1 MANDT
6 DHRLVTDLMG
16 LVQQRETD
24 PASAE
29 RIRAVPSTL
38 RRIIDIVLWSSITN
52 LILLGVFLAGW
63 NSDGI
68 RSYVLQ
74 RLGPTYAN
82 VTRSDDPPANARPEL
97 HDNELLTNGPQRQLK
112 GPLQITL
119 VPSSAAPEVAVDTT
133 TVPPPQSEPVDVA
146 ATSDGAQ
153 EPDQGDG
160 SGDIT
165 VGPEDPAAQLTR
177 SPVLHKGQKS
187 GDVEIGSFNTVSLPG
202 SSAECLDTAYGL
214 LDDAGASRDKLKVLA
229 ESKMITVARIC
240 ADNGSLVVT
249 CRLDQITISPRRL
262 KPNETCTG

>member
-6 DHRLVTDLMG
+6 DHRLVAELMDL
-16 LVQQRETD
+16 VRQRETD
-24 PASAE
+24 RALSGRAGVASS
-29 RIRAVPSTL
+29 PF
-38 RRIIDIVLWSSITN
+38 RRIFDIVLWSSVTN

-63 NSDGI
+63 NFEALRNYTLLRLPASAFAARTDGVP
-68 RSYVLQ
+68 SV
-74 RLGPTYAN
+74 
-82 VTRSDDPPANARPEL
+82 ARPEL

-119 VPSSAAPEVAVDTT
+119 VPSSAAPEASGEAAAASSPEAT
-133 TVPPPQSEPVDVA
+133 PIDVA
-146 ATSDGAQ
+146 ASDAATTQ

-160 SGDIT
+160 AGDIT
-165 VGPEDPAAQLTR
+165 VGPEDPTAQLTK
-177 SPVLHKGQKS
+177 SPVLHKGQKI
-187 GDVEIGSFNTVSLPG
+187 GQVEIGSFNTVSLPG

-249 CRLDQITISPRRL
+249 CRMDQITISPRRL